1 MSKIKEIAVKLK
13 EKYNQQYK
21 EWCIEN
27 PGKIMNGN
35 LMKIDPLEKASYC
48 NDIDEVKAMRKYY
61 EVALRSATG
70 PHGFRFSK
78 DALDELIKELENER
92 I

>member
-1 MSKIKEIAVKLK
+1 MNIKETALRLMG
-13 EKYNQQYK
+13 KYNQKYK
-21 EWCIEN
+21 EWCEEN

-61 EVALRSATG
+61 EIALRSATG
-70 PHGFRFSK
+70 PNGFVFSK
-78 DALDELIKELENER
+78 DVMDELIKELENK
-92 I
+92 

>member
-1 MSKIKEIAVKLK
+1 MKTIKEVALQLK

-48 NDIDEVKAMRKYY
+48 KDIDEVRAMKKYY
-61 EVALRSATG
+61 EISLRSATG
-70 PHGFRFSK
+70 PHGFGFSK
-78 DALDELIKELENER
+78 DAMNELINELENER